1 MTKKSKSYVEEAKCL
16 NPEYMDALENLWTS
30 CLDMMTHTQNELGE
44 IFRLSSIVYLFAKQ
58 KAKIDA
64 LRAQLA
70 EAKENSDLYVIKLV
84 AKRAGYMQEEKAF
97 DKMWAKVA
105 LEYDNIVNNFIAQ
118 TNNEDMLIQ
127 INTSEE
133 ILEKSAK
140 GFAESKAEEY
150 NLAIKTAEAM
160 IDF

>member
-1 MTKKSKSYVEEAKCL
+1 MTKKSKAYVEEAKCL
-16 NPEYMDALENLWTS
+16 NPEYLEALDNLWNN
-30 CLDMMTHTQNELGE
+30 CLDLMTHTQNELGE
-44 IFRLSSIVYLFAKQ
+44 IFRLSSIVYFFAKQ

-97 DKMWAKVA
+97 DKMWSKVA
-105 LEYDNIVNNFIAQ
+105 MDYDNIVNNFIAQ

-133 ILEKSAK
+133 ILDKCAR

>member
-1 MTKKSKSYVEEAKCL
+1 MSKKSKAYVEEAKCL
-16 NPEYMDALENLWTS
+16 NPEYLDALQNLWNA
-30 CLDMMTHTQNELGE
+30 CLDMMTHSQNELGE

-70 EAKENSDLYVIKLV
+70 EAKQNSDLYVIKLV

-97 DKMWAKVA
+97 DKMWAQVS

>member
-16 NPEYMDALENLWTS
+16 NPEYLDALKNLWAS

-64 LRAQLA
+64 LREQLA
-70 EAKENSDLYVIKLV
+70 EAKENSDLFVIKLV

-97 DKMWAKVA
+97 DKMWAQVST
-105 LEYDNIVNNFIAQ
+105 EYDTIVNNFIKQ
-118 TNNEDMLIQ
+118 SNNEDLLIQ

-133 ILEKSAK
+133 ILEKCAS
-140 GFAESKAEEY
+140 GFTKDKANEY
-150 NLAIKTAEAM
+150 DLAIKTAEAM
-160 IDF
+160 IDL